1 MTSST
6 IEIDPNY
13 PQQRFPAMTAVKNQF
28 VCCRTVLN
36 FLNDPLRLDHRVPHT
51 EVSLLWENRKVVFT
65 EIAGGH
71 VLSKCP
77 KERHSP
83 PWNIKFH
90 YVFRGVTASL

>member
-1 MTSST
+1 MSQNKDIQKCNFHYKTVR
-6 IEIDPNY
+6 
-13 PQQRFPAMTAVKNQF
+13 RF
-28 VCCRTVLN
+28 
-36 FLNDPLRLDHRVPHT
+36 
-51 EVSLLWENRKVVFT
+51 FT

-83 PWNIKFH
+83 PGILNFQ